1 MPDATSRSAD
11 SAVERMPAPK
21 QEVVLTE
28 EERRLLAGLADLPRF
43 DLLERIVHWTN
54 AILFS
59 ILMATASVLY
69 VPAVSAIVGRRE
81 LVKTIH
87 VYAGLLLGVPVLL
100 GIVCS
105 RRFRDDLR
113 RLNRWIADDVEW
125 LRARQ
130 WKSGRGGGGVRLG
143 KFNPGQKFNA
153 AFTGG
158 AIILM
163 LVTGS
168 IMRWYKPWPLRWRT
182 GATFVHD
189 WVAIALVVTITG
201 HILFAIRDA
210 DSLGAMWRGG
220 KISRAWARRHAPRW
234 LEEVDSNGP
243 D

>member
-1 MPDATSRSAD
+1 MP
-11 SAVERMPAPK
+11 EPK
-21 QEVVLTE
+21 QEVVLSE
-28 EERRLLAGLADLPRF
+28 EERRLLAGLADLARF
-43 DLLERIVHWTN
+43 DLLERIVHGIN
-54 AILFS
+54 AILFA

-69 VPAVSAIVGRRE
+69 VPFVSAIVGRRE

-87 VYAGLLLGVPVLL
+87 VYAGLLLPFPVLL
-100 GIVCS
+100 GIVLG

-113 RLNRWIADDVEW
+113 RLNRWIPDDVAW

-130 WKSGRGGGGVRLG
+130 WKRGRTGGGVWLG
-143 KFNPGQKFNA
+143 KFNPGQKLNA

-210 DSLGAMWRGG
+210 DSLQAMWRGG

-234 LEEVDSNGP
+234 LEEIDANDERRHG
-243 D
+243 